1 VLPNKHSE
9 RSHQAFEKL
18 RKEELSGKAKGYHL
32 LFLENKFLKD
42 IYHQNIQAA
51 KKLMLSF
58 KRNVFHTYQ
67 RLQ

>member
-1 VLPNKHSE
+1 VLPNKYAE

-42 IYHQNIQAA
+42 IYH
-51 KKLMLSF
+51 
-58 KRNVFHTYQ
+58 
-67 RLQ
+67 